1 MDDSTTDDPAESSDA
16 ADGPETGTDDSE
28 TSADASV
35 SETETETEAET
46 DAEWMEPADKP
57 ILEFLQSE
65 DAFEPN
71 QIDDEGIAPAKYAAY
86 RCREMTKRGLL
97 TKHMPGVYEVS
108 ELGERY
114 LEGTLDPSELE
125 ADK

>member
-1 MDDSTTDDPAESSDA
+1 MDDSTTDDSAESSDA

-28 TSADASV
+28 TSADASE
-35 SETETETEAET
+35 SETETEAET

-57 ILEFLQSE
+57 ILEFLRSE
-65 DAFEPN
+65 DAFEPD
-71 QIDDEGIAPAKYAAY
+71 QIDDEGIAPARYAAY
-86 RCREMTKRGLL
+86 RCREMTKYGLL

>member
-1 MDDSTTDDPAESSDA
+1 MDDSTTNDPAESPKA
-16 ADGPETGTDDSE
+16 ADDPETGTEASE
-28 TSADASV
+28 
-35 SETETETEAET
+35 SEPDAET

-57 ILEFLQSE
+57 ILEFLLSE

-71 QIDDEGIAPAKYAAY
+71 QIDDEGIAPARYAAY
-86 RCREMTKRGLL
+86 RCREMTKYGLL
-97 TKHMPGVYEVS
+97 TNPMPGVYEVS

-125 ADK
+125 SET